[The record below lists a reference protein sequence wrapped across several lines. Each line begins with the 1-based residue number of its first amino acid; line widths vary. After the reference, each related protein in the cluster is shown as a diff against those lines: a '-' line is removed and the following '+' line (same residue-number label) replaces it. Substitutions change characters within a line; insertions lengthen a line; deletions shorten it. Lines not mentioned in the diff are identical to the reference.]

1 VAPLHRIDS
10 VSPARATLSSDS
22 SATFRTPPSLCVG
35 PAVWNTR
42 LELEYQQAV
51 QQYTLGRPLGQAL
64 GPGLAQCIDS

>member
-22 SATFRTPPSLCVG
+22 SVTFRTPPSLCVG
-35 PAVWNTR
+35 PAVWNTTR

-51 QQYTLGRPLGQAL
+51 
-64 GPGLAQCIDS
+64 